1 MLDSWIKQPD
11 LSLITHTTC
20 RLGRHV
26 PDFREIMDS
35 RCGDPVFR
43 ALSGLEV
50 NTSESDSFSD
60 RLWKA
65 VALTDRGST
74 VSDAGKLEE
83 LSRGQIKYWV
93 HATRVHVLSSSVRE
107 TQARINLSEQELLAA
122 GDRVMH
128 VLHVEWLKKLIDE
141 AVAVLALD
149 IAHCG
154 FWVSPILEFLPDA
167 KLKRTFRRILKRKK
181 IVSGGLGMMAY
192 YAHRMR
198 LPTDQI
204 MQSASGADRLLFE
217 LAIAANRR
225 VV

>member
-1 MLDSWIKQPD
+1 
-11 LSLITHTTC
+11 
-20 RLGRHV
+20 
-26 PDFREIMDS
+26 MDS
-35 RCGDPVFR
+35 RCEDPVFR
-43 ALSGLEV
+43 ALSGLDV
-50 NTSESDSFSD
+50 SSSETDSFGD

-65 VALTDRGST
+65 VAQIDRGAV
-74 VSDAGKLEE
+74 VSDAEALETQ
-83 LSRGQIKYWV
+83 SRGQIKYWV
-93 HATRVHVLSSSVRE
+93 HAARVHVLSSSLRE
-107 TQARINLSEQELLAA
+107 TQARINLSEQEISYALPGELGETQVELLAA

-141 AVAVLALD
+141 AVAVLPLD

-154 FWVSPILEFLPDA
+154 YWVSPILEFLPDA
-167 KLKRTFRRILKRKK
+167 KLKRAFRRILKRKK
-181 IVSGGLGMMAY
+181 LVSGGLGMMAY

-198 LPTDQI
+198 LSTDQI